1 MTENLIFVPQTPRQ
15 DWRRFLEARLTSIR
29 ARESN
34 SGGTQQAHTG
44 RRKTAQK
51 LREHFFWPGLNKDVR
66 EACRSCGQCQKAAR
80 VDRQKAP
87 LMPLPVFDR
96 ITMDIV
102 GPLQR
107 SHLGNKYVL
116 TLMDYATK
124 YPEAIP
130 LKRIDTKTVADA
142 LVQVFARL
150 GIPHE
155 LLTDQGS
162 NFTSGLMKEL
172 LRMLGIKHLKTSPY
186 HPQSDGMVER
196 FNGTLKT
203 MLRKNCDDPKDCYCE
218 APHSTTG
225 FSPFELLY
233 GRHVRGPLDV
243 MREEWVAKTTAPQSV
258 VSYVLEM
265 RDRLD
270 QMGTIASTAEET
282 TKIKIKVWYDRDARS
297 RSFAEG
303 DQVLVLLPVGCLPS
317 GRDLEAGLSSV
328 LLHRHARQEETSTPV
343 PCEHVERMAHPSSC
357 RAMTDP
363 QQSDC
368 DDIDF
373 ATVASDAGHAEIGK
387 QLTPQQRDELDQLLT
402 DRSSACTQDA
412 QKRLNTTLRLEMSLH
427 LDLLHIGY
435 QKHGKRRFEKS

>member
-1 MTENLIFVPQTPRQ
+1 
-15 DWRRFLEARLTSIR
+15 
-29 ARESN
+29 
-34 SGGTQQAHTG
+34 
-44 RRKTAQK
+44 
-51 LREHFFWPGLNKDVR
+51 
-66 EACRSCGQCQKAAR
+66 
-80 VDRQKAP
+80 
-87 LMPLPVFDR
+87 
-96 ITMDIV
+96 MDIV

-130 LKRIDTKTVADA
+130 LKRIDTKTVADT

-203 MLRKNCDDPKDCYCE
+203 MLRKNCDDPKDWDKMLPFLLFAYRE

-282 TKIKIKVWYDRDARS
+282 AKIKTKVWRR
-297 RSFAEG
+297 
-303 DQVLVLLPVGCLPS
+303 
-317 GRDLEAGLSSV
+317 
-328 LLHRHARQEETSTPV
+328 
-343 PCEHVERMAHPSSC
+343 
-357 RAMTDP
+357 
-363 QQSDC
+363 
-368 DDIDF
+368 
-373 ATVASDAGHAEIGK
+373 TVKI
-387 QLTPQQRDELDQLLT
+387 L
-402 DRSSACTQDA
+402 C
-412 QKRLNTTLRLEMSLH
+412 
-427 LDLLHIGY
+427 
-435 QKHGKRRFEKS
+435 